1 MEPGGFCLVGF
12 KSGPSGRLF
21 KEENMLIKQSI
32 GAVAALIFAS
42 GAAFAQSST
51 VNGAVGGAA
60 TGAIVG
66 GPVGAAV
73 GGVTGAAVGAM
84 LEPPQTVVTYVREV
98 PAPQARVVVE
108 EKIVVGQ
115 PLPETVVLTPVPDNP
130 KFAYAV
136 VNDERVIVEPSSRK
150 VIRVLN

>member
-1 MEPGGFCLVGF
+1 MEPGGFRLV
-12 KSGPSGRLF
+12 
-21 KEENMLIKQSI
+21 
-32 GAVAALIFAS
+32 
-42 GAAFAQSST
+42 
-51 VNGAVGGAA
+51 GAA

-98 PAPQARVVVE
+98 PAS
-108 EKIVVGQ
+108 
-115 PLPETVVLTPVPDNP
+115 PDAGRRRGKHRRRSAASGDRCPNTNP

-136 VNDERVIVEPSSRK
+136 VHDERLIVEPSSRK

>member
-1 MEPGGFCLVGF
+1 MEPGGFRLV
-12 KSGPSGRLF
+12 
-21 KEENMLIKQSI
+21 
-32 GAVAALIFAS
+32 
-42 GAAFAQSST
+42 
-51 VNGAVGGAA
+51 GAA
-60 TGAIVG
+60 TGVIVG

-98 PAPQARVVVE
+98 PAPQTRVVVE
-108 EKIVVGQ
+108 ESIVVGQ

>member
-1 MEPGGFCLVGF
+1 
-12 KSGPSGRLF
+12 
-21 KEENMLIKQSI
+21 
-32 GAVAALIFAS
+32 
-42 GAAFAQSST
+42 
-51 VNGAVGGAA
+51 
-60 TGAIVG
+60 
-66 GPVGAAV
+66 
-73 GGVTGAAVGAM
+73 M
-84 LEPPQTVVTYVREV
+84 LEPPQTFVTNVREV

-115 PLPETVVLTPVPDNP
+115 PLPETIVLTPVPDNP